1 MPWTRTG
8 DNAATYP
15 KLMVTAGLRGADERT
30 VNEVAGWL
38 WRCAFQSAAH
48 MTDYAIDMGTAW
60 MLGGAR
66 TEELIAL
73 CTKAG
78 LLSEVRTAGVRSL
91 KLIEDPEFIHIRL
104 RKEVEWE
111 RVQRRDTR
119 DPRLRVPVLLRDG
132 DQCRY
137 CGVVVMWRGQTSN
150 RSGCLDHRV
159 PGEAGT
165 PDTMVVA
172 CMRCNS
178 SRNDNPQWDDD
189 NPIQPPPASPLY
201 GRHTAAYLTQHGH
214 PTVESVGNPQRHATP
229 KSADTAPQ
237 SVRPAAAAAPQSS
250 AGFGRDST
258 ADSMPGP
265 DETAMPGSGLVG
277 SGLGLAGTGGDG
289 SGSGDSQR
297 PRRRRGRRGGSKP
310 RPQPQQQTNPQGETR

>member
-8 DNAATYP
+8 DSAATYP
-15 KLMVTAGLRGADERT
+15 RLMATAGLSGADERT

-38 WRCAFQSAAH
+38 MRCAFQSAAH
-48 MTDYAIDMGTAW
+48 MTDYTIDMGTAW
-60 MLGGAR
+60 MLGGTR
-66 TEELIAL
+66 TEDLIKT
-73 CTKAG
+73 CVKTG
-78 LLSEVRTAGVRSL
+78 LLAEVRAGGMRSL

-104 RKEVEWE
+104 RKEIEWE

-150 RSGCLDHRV
+150 RSGCLDHRI

-165 PDTMVVA
+165 PDTMVIA

-189 NPIQPPPASPLY
+189 HPLLPPPAAPLY
-201 GRHTAAYLTQHGH
+201 GRHSAAYLTQNGH
-214 PTVESVGNPQRHATP
+214 PTVENVGNPQRHATH
-229 KSADTAPQ
+229 KSADPAPQ
-237 SVRPAAAAAPQSS
+237 SVRPAAPAAPPGSS
-250 AGFGRDST
+250 ARVDPESG
-258 ADSMPGP
+258 ADSQPGP
-265 DETAMPGSGLVG
+265 DETATPGSGRVG
-277 SGLGLAGTGGDG
+277 SGLALPGTAGDG
-289 SGSGDSQR
+289 SGSGDSAASTR
-297 PRRRRGRRGGSKP
+297 PRRRRGRRGGKKP
-310 RPQPQQQTNPQGETR
+310 NPAGETR